1 MTTFEIF
8 LENLVNISPWF
19 IAKLAFLIFLT
30 VYLAFAVIVIRQVQ
44 LMVKTLNGSFDLP
57 LQILSFVHLAF
68 TVFVFLMAVLIL

>member
-8 LENLVNISPWF
+8 LENLVNFDPWF
-19 IAKLAFLIFLT
+19 IVKLAFLIFLA

-57 LQILSFVHLAF
+57 LQILSFVHMAF
-68 TVFVFLMAVLIL
+68 AAFVFLMAMAIL